1 MQALIGIAIAA
12 LEPVEEASTSAPINP
27 LNEAALEAHQ
37 RLVEQEEEWAKADT
51 EGGDG
56 GEAVTISQAERDQLV
71 AKARRVDERNAQR
84 KENRS
89 RPGRASNNIENPCEV
104 NASPDVAGHILPHLR
119 WVGQSGQSA
128 KKQEQQPH
136 ASAPLSKQMQKR
148 LVIMDDEDYAA

>member
-1 MQALIGIAIAA
+1 MQALIGIAIAS
-12 LEPVEEASTSAPINP
+12 LEPAEEASTSAPIDP
-27 LNEAALEAHQ
+27 LNDAALEAHQ
-37 RLVEQEEEWAKADT
+37 RLLEQEEEWAKADT

-56 GEAVTISQAERDQLV
+56 GEAVTISQAEKDQFV

-89 RPGRASNNIENPCEV
+89 RPGRTSNNNENPYEV
-104 NASPDVAGHILPHLR
+104 DASPDVAGQILPHLR

-128 KKQEQQPH
+128 QKKQQPH

-148 LVIMDDEDYAA
+148 LVIMDDQDYEA